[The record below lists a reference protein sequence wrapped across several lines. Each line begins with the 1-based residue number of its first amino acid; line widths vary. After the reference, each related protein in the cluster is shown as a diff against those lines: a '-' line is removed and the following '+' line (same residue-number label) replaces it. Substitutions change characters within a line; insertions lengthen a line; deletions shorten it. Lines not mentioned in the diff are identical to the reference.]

1 MSDWHHPFPPL
12 QHHQIVMVSGRPAD
26 LGFNTVNQISLIA
39 DSLTELKKIHV
50 SLKGRKDVAE
60 LRTVT
65 HGNAV
70 SIYFRDPLLLLYF
83 KKERVVNAIPS
94 ECLALQ
100 KQN

>member
-1 MSDWHHPFPPL
+1 
-12 QHHQIVMVSGRPAD
+12 MVSGRPAD

-39 DSLTELKKIHV
+39 DSLAELKKIHV

-70 SIYFRDPLLLLYF
+70 SIYFRDPLLLLLYF
-83 KKERVVNAIPS
+83 EKERVVNTIPAES
-94 ECLALQ
+94 SLVIHKRFWSSNYVLKC
-100 KQN
+100 NF